1 MLTSMEITDIVAKVE
16 NGELTKE
23 KLLEGIASAQYGED
37 MRKYI
42 YAILLYWIGGG
53 TFRHDELENRNKP
66 DQHSIKAI
74 SDLEDILARM
84 QSLSAVDAVTV
95 PEKDDFDE
103 YFTEGNYK
111 VATVSTAETI
121 KNIPH
126 PVGGRLIVLSTNLV
140 GRYFQIY
147 LANTPNANIYVRF
160 YNGSSWNEWVSLASK
175 KDVESV
181 EKKAITSGETLITTS
196 NYTDYFT
203 SFDDIPVN
211 TVYNIGYGVPL
222 ENAPPSNILFNQP
235 EDERDYPAGTVITW
249 SGKSSGN
256 DRGRVQLFFTHATG
270 INQSIFCFRTGYTQS
285 NVVYY
290 APWQRLSEVSAL
302 TSSNIVI
309 RAETAYKYFT
319 DLNDAPNN
327 SIYQI
332 DLNCTDGILENHPF
346 PGVSSVLITF
356 GFSFISLHGRVQMM
370 FAIPD
375 GEVALAFR
383 YGYKQSSGDMWT
395 RWQKA
400 VTEPMDI

>member
-1 MLTSMEITDIVAKVE
+1 MLTSMEKADIIAKVE
-16 NGELTKE
+16 SGELTME
-23 KLLEGIASAQYGED
+23 MLLDGIASAQQGED

-42 YAILLYWIGGG
+42 YAILLYWVGGG
-53 TFRHDELENRNKP
+53 TYRHDELDNRDIAN
-66 DQHSIKAI
+66 QHPISSITG
-74 SDLEDILARM
+74 LEAALKRVF
-84 QSLSAVDAVTV
+84 SLSAVDATTV
-95 PEKDDFDE
+95 PEYADFDTFFE
-103 YFTEGNYK
+103 EGVHK
-111 VATVSTAETI
+111 VSSVSTAETI

-140 GRYFQIY
+140 GRYYQIY

-160 YNGSSWNEWVSLASK
+160 YNGTAWNEWASLASK

-181 EKKAITSGETLITTS
+181 EQKSITSGETLITTS

-203 SFDDIPVN
+203 NFDDIPVN

-235 EDERDYPAGTVITW
+235 EDERDYPAGTVITC
-249 SGKSSGN
+249 SGSSDN
-256 DRGRVQLFFTHATG
+256 PNRGRIQMFFTQASG
-270 INQSIFCFRTGYTQS
+270 ISQSIFCFRTGYTQS
-285 NVVYY
+285 NVLYY
-290 APWQRLSEVSAL
+290 APWQRLSETSAL

-319 DLNDAPNN
+319 NLNDAPNN

-346 PGVSSVLITF
+346 AGVSSVLITF
-356 GFSFISLHGRVQMM
+356 GFSFISLHGRVQMI

-383 YGYKQSSGDMWT
+383 YGYKQGSGDMWT